1 MDSSSPHS
9 GELNKTM
16 KKDILSMD
24 YNELE
29 ESVLALGEK
38 KFRAGQIFEWL
49 HKHKVQDFNQMTNL
63 SAQFRTVLD
72 EYFYIYSLK
81 IVKKLVSGLDN
92 TVKYL
97 YKLNDGAVVEAVV
110 MNYKHGNSLCISTQ
124 VGCKMGCRF
133 CASTIAG
140 FERNLTAGEMLSQL
154 YTAESESG
162 KKISNIVLMGI
173 GEPLDNYDNV
183 TRFLDILSSED
194 GHDFSLRNVALST
207 CGKIDKIHELAKKR
221 YGLSLSIS
229 LHAPSDELRRQL
241 MPIANNY
248 KISELIEACKMY
260 FEITG
265 RRITFEYALIDG
277 MNDSIECADELAS
290 ILSGFP
296 NHINLIPINKIDER
310 DYMPSSKDRAAAF
323 KNRLEQGGMS
333 VTIRRTLGADID
345 AACGQLRKEYRTED
359 IN

>member
-1 MDSSSPHS
+1 
-9 GELNKTM
+9 M

-24 YNELE
+24 YGALE
-29 ESVLALGEK
+29 DSILALGEK
-38 KFRAGQIFEWL
+38 KFRARQVFEWL
-49 HKHKVQDFNQMTNL
+49 HKHKVRDFNQMTNL
-63 SAQFRTVLD
+63 SAQFRTVLG

-81 IVKKLVSGLDN
+81 IVKKLVSELDN

-97 YKLNDGAVVEAVV
+97 YELNDGTVVEAVV
-110 MNYKHGNSLCISTQ
+110 MKYKHGNSLCISTQ

-140 FERNLTAGEMLSQL
+140 FERNLTASEMLSQF
-154 YTAESESG
+154 YMAQSESG
-162 KKISNIVLMGI
+162 ERISNIVLMGI

-183 TRFLDILSSED
+183 ICFLEILSSEY

-207 CGKIDKIHELAKKR
+207 CGKIDKIYELAKKR

-241 MPIANNY
+241 MPIANNHS
-248 KISELIEACKMY
+248 IDELIKATKTY
-260 FEITG
+260 FEMTG
-265 RRITFEYALIDG
+265 RRITFEYALIEG
-277 MNDSIECADELAS
+277 MNDSIQCADELAQ
-290 ILSGFP
+290 ILTGFP
-296 NHINLIPINKIDER
+296 LHINLIPINKIDER
-310 DYMPSSKDRAAAF
+310 EYMPSSKEAAAAF
-323 KNRLEQGGMS
+323 KDRLEQNGMS

-345 AACGQLRKEYRTED
+345 AACGQLRKEYRAED